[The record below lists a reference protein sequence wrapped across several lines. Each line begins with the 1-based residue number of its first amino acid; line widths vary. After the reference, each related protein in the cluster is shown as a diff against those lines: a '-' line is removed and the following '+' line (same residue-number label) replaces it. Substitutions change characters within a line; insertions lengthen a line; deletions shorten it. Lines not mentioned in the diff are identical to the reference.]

1 MSELLSQCLP
11 NCSVKLLAGGG
22 ELSGEGDTERAS
34 REEEKVHMAQAA
46 ALSTHAA
53 CSRWLASHT
62 EPSAPLEEVAARQ
75 HSRKQ
80 ALQQLL
86 LLVAQRPPPPRFAAL
101 AIPATRCTIVLRV
114 KNPLMPLCGY
124 NR

>member
-22 ELSGEGDTERAS
+22 EPSREGDTERAS

-53 CSRWLASHT
+53 LQPLAGQPHGAFSPT
-62 EPSAPLEEVAARQ
+62 GRGCCQTAFQKASPAAAPCCWWPRGPPASTSALPHSQSLQHAA
-75 HSRKQ
+75 
-80 ALQQLL
+80 
-86 LLVAQRPPPPRFAAL
+86 P
-101 AIPATRCTIVLRV
+101 
-114 KNPLMPLCGY
+114 
-124 NR
+124 

>member
-11 NCSVKLLAGGG
+11 NCSVKPLAGGG
-22 ELSGEGDTERAS
+22 ELRGEGDTERAS

-53 CSRWLASHT
+53 CSHWLASHR

-75 HSRKQ
+75 HSRKR

-86 LLVAQRPPPPRFAAL
+86 LLVAQRPSPTSAL
-101 AIPATRCTIVLRV
+101 PHSQSLHHSAPQS
-114 KNPLMPLCGY
+114 
-124 NR
+124 

>member
-11 NCSVKLLAGGG
+11 NCSVKPLAGGG
-22 ELSGEGDTERAS
+22 EPSGEGDTERAS

-53 CSRWLASHT
+53 CSHWLASHR
-62 EPSAPLEEVAARQ
+62 EPSAPLEEAAGRQ

-86 LLVAQRPPPPRFAAL
+86 RLVAHRPSPTSAL
-101 AIPATRCTIVLRV
+101 PHSQSLQDSAQS
-114 KNPLMPLCGY
+114 
-124 NR
+124 

>member
-22 ELSGEGDTERAS
+22 ELSGEGDMERAS

-53 CSRWLASHT
+53 CSRWLASHK

-114 KNPLMPLCGY
+114 TNPRMPLCGY